1 MELTD
6 LKGIGPKRIALFS
19 ELGIRTPEDL
29 LTFYPR
35 EYLDYSQTVP
45 LQDAKDGER
54 VSIRVTA
61 QADPTVYYLKG
72 KYIVSLRV
80 ADTSGK
86 AVIRWMNQPYRANQY
101 HIGDLLFVNGIVSRK
116 RGTILYNPQ
125 INRVG
130 GGIVPVYESVKGLTQ
145 TLIRESVGEI
155 LRTIEVFDALPAE
168 WLEKFKLS
176 GYRDALQEI
185 HFPTSAES
193 LKEAKRRLSFE
204 ELFLYFTAIRTA
216 KDDRDRRNGFAFRT
230 EGLLHDFLTHVP
242 FTPTKAQMNAMR
254 QVEDDMRS
262 DRTMNRLIQGDVG
275 SGKTLIAEF
284 ALSIAKANG
293 KQGVMLA
300 PTELLAEQHF
310 ETLRKRFPDVCL
322 YIGSM
327 SAKEKKLALQRI
339 ENGDAEIVVGTHA
352 LLSDVVMFKD
362 LGLVITDEQHRFGVL
377 QRAKIEMKGVRPDV
391 LVMSATPIPR
401 TLALLVYADLDLSV
415 IDMLPPGRKPIKTH
429 FVPSAKRNDLYR
441 HLRECANNDERA
453 YVVCPLIEPTEGYD
467 GLSLEEL
474 YDEITKLLPDT
485 AIGKLHGQM
494 KEAEKRQVMED
505 FRSGKI
511 SILISTTVV
520 EVGVDVPEATA
531 IVIEGADHFGLATLH
546 QLRGRVGRGD
556 KQAHCYLL
564 AKKLNERAKERIE
577 TMIESSDGFLIAQRD
592 FEMRGSGDLFGV
604 RQSGEGELNG
614 ILRGSTVEIIE
625 AASSAANDVF
635 TLPTVLYNALIERAQ
650 KRYRTPDKIAHN

>member
-6 LKGIGPKRIALFS
+6 LKGIGRKRIALFS

-116 RGTILYNPQ
+116 RGTILYNPR

-168 WLEKFKLS
+168 WLKKFKLS

-310 ETLRKRFPDVCL
+310 ETFRKRFPDVCL

-327 SAKEKKLALQRI
+327 SAKEKQLALQRI

-485 AIGKLHGQM
+485 AIGKLHGHM

-531 IVIEGADHFGLATLH
+531 MVIEGADHFGLATLH